1 MIIELLMFLLLFQDS
16 KAGNINDSINSFEES
31 CITDGGKFLD
41 DNWKRI
47 CIPNKFRGILP
58 FRPTKDKKSD
68 WRKDLGVK
76 CQVQM
81 RIIPAVA
88 QASEKGSEPLVQS
101 VEALDN
107 EIQCG
112 SLLSLP
118 HLSQNTHLSSRR
130 QSGHIGM
137 ATMPWS
143 LLVASCDKVTKPDA
157 VTKDTRLLGKI
168 NFSILIHYIY

>member
-1 MIIELLMFLLLFQDS
+1 M
-16 KAGNINDSINSFEES
+16 
-31 CITDGGKFLD
+31 
-41 DNWKRI
+41 
-47 CIPNKFRGILP
+47 
-58 FRPTKDKKSD
+58 TKDKKSD

-101 VEALDN
+101 VEALNN

-118 HLSQNTHLSSRR
+118 HLCGYLERLQDGACSLEPPVEEFSLSRGESKRSKCVAIILLKQHLEDRSEVEDGVKVDFLRVPPSFIWVFQLPILDTHL
-130 QSGHIGM
+130 H
-137 ATMPWS
+137 
-143 LLVASCDKVTKPDA
+143 
-157 VTKDTRLLGKI
+157 
-168 NFSILIHYIY
+168 

>member
-1 MIIELLMFLLLFQDS
+1 M
-16 KAGNINDSINSFEES
+16 
-31 CITDGGKFLD
+31 
-41 DNWKRI
+41 
-47 CIPNKFRGILP
+47 
-58 FRPTKDKKSD
+58 TKEKKSG
-68 WRKDLGVK
+68 WRTELGVK

-118 HLSQNTHLSSRR
+118 HLCGYLERLQDGACSLEEFPLSRGERKGSKCVAIILLKQHLEDRSEVEDGVKVDFLRVPPSFIWVFQLPILDTHLLALIY
-130 QSGHIGM
+130 Q
-137 ATMPWS
+137 
-143 LLVASCDKVTKPDA
+143 LLVCNTC
-157 VTKDTRLLGKI
+157 
-168 NFSILIHYIY
+168 

>member
-1 MIIELLMFLLLFQDS
+1 M
-16 KAGNINDSINSFEES
+16 
-31 CITDGGKFLD
+31 
-41 DNWKRI
+41 
-47 CIPNKFRGILP
+47 
-58 FRPTKDKKSD
+58 TKDKKSD

-118 HLSQNTHLSSRR
+118 HLCGFKMVHAPWRSFHSAAERAKGANVLPSS
-130 QSGHIGM
+130 S
-137 ATMPWS
+137 
-143 LLVASCDKVTKPDA
+143 
-157 VTKDTRLLGKI
+157 
-168 NFSILIHYIY
+168 